1 MELEEVCFRSSA
13 LPPDSGDRS
22 RAERRL
28 KDGETEAGTGTETW
42 SQLGRAPGLL
52 PPPQHR
58 DSGRESVDGEQRVM
72 VSTL

>member
-13 LPPDSGDRS
+13 LSLDSGDRS

-28 KDGETEAGTGTETW
+28 KDGETEARTGTETW

-58 DSGRESVDGEQRVM
+58 DRGRERVDGEKIVI